1 MAEREI
7 TVSLKLDPKGFEQG
21 AQVVESELQQID
33 QQAKKTDESV
43 KKIGNETS
51 GVDNF
56 RQKLDEINKQ
66 VNSGELNF
74 RQLRKTMQDYQSI
87 ALAAGRTSPVGK
99 EALQQ
104 AATLRDRLD
113 DLDKEVKNLSND
125 SVNLQASMQIGQ
137 GVLAGYS
144 AFRGVAALVGV
155 ENEKLQETFVKL
167 QAAQSA
173 MMGIEQLHNIT
184 RKESALML
192 KLVGAATK
200 GVTVDTNASVAAQI
214 RQGIAAK
221 AAAAGQALYT
231 AAVGTSTGAMKAF
244 RLAMISTGIGAIVVG
259 IGLLVANWESFTKW
273 IGKSTEALGK
283 LAEYFLPIRAFM
295 EWWTGK
301 TYEQMEA
308 EDAAMKKRREAQ
320 KEIDQAH
327 AKRMQQI
334 QDELDEKVKA
344 IDGTITELE
353 KEKALLEAQGEES
366 AKVTEQILNEEL
378 AKAQAIFDANKQ
390 KIDSYIEYYTNLAA
404 LRGQDMDDFKESMK
418 AQGIDL
424 DKLQQQAND
433 LLEQNEYNVRLAEA
447 RITGLRKKQFEQRV
461 KDKKDSFD
469 KELEAEEIFF
479 QESTDSWS
487 EYSQNIKDK
496 NFISFDDIVDDEE
509 FMSEMEIQMEETLG
523 KFDKFV
529 LAIGQAYK
537 KGIDNIPEEMKEM
550 LGKVQEGVA
559 FGLDSIMQ
567 INDTLNDI
575 GEHRI
580 ENIQENTQ
588 KELDYENAKRN
599 ESLQELEKIN
609 AVKLENE
616 NWTAEERK
624 KIEQQ
629 AAYDKAKIEF
639 ESAKAEYDIKKKA
652 AQEEDKIARRQ
663 FERNKAIAL
672 LEIGINTAQAIVK
685 GIAQFGPPPN
695 PLAITAIA
703 TAGLIGIT
711 QSALVASKKF
721 QGSVGS
727 ITPPSFTPPNI
738 DTGDLGNDTGNNT
751 GGGGGDEITTDTDAL
766 LNQGPTVVISQVEIN
781 KTQNELSNIAD
792 ISTL

>member
-21 AQVVESELQQID
+21 ANVVESELLTINEQLGKMEDELRNLSKEAGQEV
-33 QQAKKTDESV
+33 AKKSFE
-43 KKIGNETS
+43 
-51 GVDNF
+51 
-56 RQKLDEINKQ
+56 
-66 VNSGELNF
+66 ELNATVEKNILSI
-74 RQLRKTMQDYQSI
+74 QELGTAADNYKNI
-87 ALAAGRTSPVGK
+87 ALAAGTTSPLGQ
-99 EALQQ
+99 EALQR
-104 AATLRDRLD
+104 AAEMERRMDGLNREVAQLAEGGRL
-113 DLDKEVKNLSND
+113 LNT
-125 SVNLQASMQIGQ
+125 SMALGTT
-137 GVLAGYS
+137 VLAGWS
-144 AFRGVAALVGV
+144 AFQGITALVG
-155 ENEKLQETFVKL
+155 EDNEELQETFVKL

-173 MMGIEQLHNIT
+173 
-184 RKESALML
+184 
-192 KLVGAATK
+192 LVGVTELKNNLTREGILFTTAEATA
-200 GVTVDTNASVAAQI
+200 T
-214 RQGIAAK
+214 K
-221 AAAAGQALYT
+221 AAAIASKAYAL
-231 AAVGTSTGAMKAF
+231 AVGTSTGAMKAF
-244 RLAMISTGIGAIVVG
+244 RLALISTGIGAIVVG

-273 IGKSTEALGK
+273 IGKSATALGK
-283 LAEYFLPIRAFM
+283 LAEYFLPIRAFI

-366 AKVTEQILNEEL
+366 AKVTEQILKEEL

-404 LRGQDMDDFKESMK
+404 LRGQDMDEFKESMK
-418 AQGIDL
+418 SQGIDL
-424 DKLQQQAND
+424 EMLQDKANQ

-447 RITGLRKKQFEQRV
+447 RITGLRKKEHEKRL
-461 KDKKDSFD
+461 KDKQDAFD
-469 KELEAEEIFF
+469 KELEAEQIFF

-523 KFDKFV
+523 KFDEFV

-537 KGIDNIPEEMKEM
+537 KGIDNIPDEMKEM

-575 GEHRI
+575 GDRRI

-663 FERNKAIAL
+663 FQRNKAIAL

-685 GIAQFGPPPN
+685 GIAQFGPPPS
-695 PLAITAIA
+695 PLGIAAIA
-703 TAGLIGIT
+703 TAGGIGIA
-711 QSALVASKKF
+711 QAALVASKKF
-721 QGSVGS
+721 QGSAGS
-727 ITPPSFTPPNI
+727 ITPPTFTPPNI
-738 DTGDLGNDTGNNT
+738 DTGDVGNDTGNNT
-751 GGGGGDEITTDTDAL
+751 GGGGGEEITTDTDAL
-766 LNQGPTVVISQVEIN
+766 MNQSPTVVISQVEIN

>member
-21 AQVVESELQQID
+21 ANVVESELQQIEK
-33 QQAKKTDESV
+33 QAQKTDASIKE
-43 KKIGNETS
+43 IGNETQ

-56 RQKLDEINKQ
+56 RNKLDEINQ
-66 VNSGELNF
+66 SVNSGELDF

-87 ALAAGRTSPVGK
+87 ALAAGRTSPIGQ

-104 AATLRDRLD
+104 AAGLRDRLD
-113 DLDKEVKNLSND
+113 DLDKEVKNLAND
-125 SVNLQASMQIGQ
+125 SVNLQASMQLGQ
-137 GVLAGYS
+137 GILAGYS
-144 AFRGVAALVGV
+144 AFQGVASLVGV

-173 MMGIEQLHNIT
+173 MMGIEQLHNLT

-192 KLVGAATK
+192 KIVGAATK

-221 AAAAGQALYT
+221 AAAAGTALYT

-273 IGKSTEALGK
+273 IGKSATALGE
-283 LAEYFLPIRAFM
+283 LAEYFLPIRAFV

-320 KEIDQAH
+320 KEIDQQH
-327 AKRMQQI
+327 KKRVEQI
-334 QDELDEKVKA
+334 EKERDAVIEAQDKKLTELDREKQLKEA
-344 IDGTITELE
+344 AGESSAEITLR
-353 KEKALLEAQGEES
+353 
-366 AKVTEQILNEEL
+366 ILKEEL
-378 AKAQAIFDANKQ
+378 IKAQAVFDATQ
-390 KIDSYIEYYTNLAA
+390 GIIDSYVERYERIRQ
-404 LRGQDMDDFKESMK
+404 LRGQDMEEFKASMK

-424 DKLQQQAND
+424 NKLQEQANE
-433 LLEQNEYNVRLAEA
+433 LQEKNRFNVELIENK
-447 RITGLRKKQFEQRV
+447 ITGFRKKQNEQRV

-469 KELEAEEIFF
+469 KELEVEEIFF
-479 QESTDSWS
+479 QESEDKWS
-487 EYSQNIKDK
+487 EYSQRIKDA
-496 NFISFDDIVDDEE
+496 NYISFDDLTDDDE
-509 FMSEMEIQMEETLG
+509 FFDEMEIQMEETLG
-523 KFDKFV
+523 KFDEFV
-529 LAIGQAYK
+529 LAIGQAMR
-537 KGIDNIPEEMKEM
+537 KGFDNIPEEMQEM
-550 LGKVQEGVA
+550 LSKVQEGVE
-559 FGLDSIMQ
+559 FGINAVMD

-575 GEHRI
+575 SERRI
-580 ENIQENTQ
+580 ENIQSRSD
-588 KELDYENAKRN
+588 KELEILKGN
-599 ESLQELEKIN
+599 
-609 AVKLENE
+609 
-616 NWTAEERK
+616 TAE
-624 KIEQQ
+624 QLNN
-629 AAYDKAKIEF
+629 DKLSAHQRAKIEF
-639 ESAKAEYDIKKKA
+639 ESAKAEYEIKKKA

-663 FERNKAIAL
+663 FQRNKAIAL
-672 LEIGINTAQAIVK
+672 TEIAINTAQAIVK

-695 PLAITAIA
+695 PLSIAAIA
-703 TAGLIGIT
+703 TAGSIGIA
-711 QSALVASKKF
+711 QAALVASKKF
-721 QGSVGS
+721 QGSAGS
-727 ITPPSFTPPNI
+727 LTPPTFTPPNL
-738 DTGDLGNDTGNNT
+738 DTGDIGNDTGNNT

>member
-7 TVSLKLDPKGFEQG
+7 TVSLKLDSKGFEQG

-33 QQAKKTDESV
+33 EQAKKTDESV
-43 KKIGNETS
+43 KKIGNETN

-104 AATLRDRLD
+104 AAALRDRLD
-113 DLDKEVKNLSND
+113 DLDNEVKNLAND

-155 ENEKLQETFVKL
+155 ENEKLQETFVTL

-173 MMGIEQLHNIT
+173 MMSIEQLHNIT

-221 AAAAGQALYT
+221 AAAAGTALYT

-283 LAEYFLPIRAFM
+283 LAEYFLPIRAFI

-447 RITGLRKKQFEQRV
+447 RITGLRKKQFQQRV

-523 KFDKFV
+523 KFDEFV

-537 KGIDNIPEEMKEM
+537 KGIDNIPDEMKEM

-575 GEHRI
+575 GERRI
-580 ENIQENTQ
+580 ENIQNRS
-588 KELDYENAKRN
+588 DN
-599 ESLQELEKIN
+599 ELEILKN
-609 AVKLENE
+609 NTAAELNNEKLS
-616 NWTAEERK
+616 AHQR
-624 KIEQQ
+624 
-629 AAYDKAKIEF
+629 AKIEF
-639 ESAKAEYDIKKKA
+639 ESAKAEYEIKKKA

-663 FERNKAIAL
+663 FQRNKAIAL

-695 PLAITAIA
+695 PLAIAAIA
-703 TAGLIGIT
+703 TAGTIGIT
-711 QSALVASKKF
+711 QAALVASKKF
-721 QGSVGS
+721 QGSAGS
-727 ITPPSFTPPNI
+727 ITPPTFTPPNI
-738 DTGDLGNDTGNNT
+738 DTGDIGNDTGNNT

>member
-33 QQAKKTDESV
+33 KQAKKTDESV
-43 KKIGNETS
+43 KKIGNETN

-104 AATLRDRLD
+104 AAALRDRLD
-113 DLDKEVKNLSND
+113 DLDNEVKNLAND

-155 ENEKLQETFVKL
+155 ENEKLQETFVTL

-173 MMGIEQLHNIT
+173 MMSIEQLHNIT

-214 RQGIAAK
+214 RQGIATK
-221 AAAAGQALYT
+221 AAAGATALYT

-283 LAEYFLPIRAFM
+283 LAEYFLPIRAFV

-320 KEIDQAH
+320 AEIDQQH
-327 AKRMQQI
+327 KKRVEQI
-334 QDELDEKVKA
+334 EKERDAVIEAQDKKLTELDREKQLKEA
-344 IDGTITELE
+344 AGESSAEITL
-353 KEKALLEAQGEES
+353 
-366 AKVTEQILNEEL
+366 QILQEEL
-378 AKAQAIFDANKQ
+378 VKAQAVFDATQ
-390 KIDSYIEYYTNLAA
+390 GIIDSYVERYERIRE
-404 LRGQDMDDFKESMK
+404 LRGQDMEEFKASMK

-424 DKLQQQAND
+424 NKLQEQANE
-433 LLEQNEYNVRLAEA
+433 LQEKNAFNVELIENK
-447 RITGLRKKQFEQRV
+447 ITGFRKKQFEQRV

-523 KFDKFV
+523 KFDEFV

-537 KGIDNIPEEMKEM
+537 KGIDNIPDEMKEM

-580 ENIQENTQ
+580 ENIQERSDN
-588 KELDYENAKRN
+588 
-599 ESLQELEKIN
+599 ELEILKN
-609 AVKLENE
+609 NTAAELNNEKLS
-616 NWTAEERK
+616 AHQR
-624 KIEQQ
+624 
-629 AAYDKAKIEF
+629 AKIEF
-639 ESAKAEYDIKKKA
+639 ESAKAEYEIKKKA

-663 FERNKAIAL
+663 FQRNKAIAL

-685 GIAQFGPPPN
+685 GIAQFGPPPS
-695 PLAITAIA
+695 PLGITAIA
-703 TAGLIGIT
+703 TAGGIGIT
-711 QSALVASKKF
+711 QAALVARKKF
-721 QGSVGS
+721 QGSAGS
-727 ITPPSFTPPNI
+727 ITPPTFTPPNI
-738 DTGDLGNDTGNNT
+738 DTGDIGNDTGNNT

>member
-21 AQVVESELQQID
+21 AQVIESELQQID

-43 KKIGNETS
+43 KKIGNETN

-104 AATLRDRLD
+104 AAALRDRLD
-113 DLDKEVKNLSND
+113 DLDNEVKNLAND

-192 KLVGAATK
+192 KLVGLATK

-214 RQGIAAK
+214 RQGVATK
-221 AAAAGQALYT
+221 ALTFAQSAYT
-231 AAVGTSTGAMKAF
+231 LAVGTSTGAMKAF

-283 LAEYFLPIRAFM
+283 LAEYFLPIRAFI

-320 KEIDQAH
+320 KEIDQQH
-327 AKRMQQI
+327 KKRVEQI
-334 QDELDEKVKA
+334 EKERDAVIEAQDKKLTELDREKQLKEA
-344 IDGTITELE
+344 EGESSAEITL
-353 KEKALLEAQGEES
+353 
-366 AKVTEQILNEEL
+366 QILQEEL
-378 AKAQAIFDANKQ
+378 VKAQAVFDATQ
-390 KIDSYIEYYTNLAA
+390 RIIDSYVERYERIRQ
-404 LRGQDMDDFKESMK
+404 LRGQDMEEFKASMK

-424 DKLQQQAND
+424 DNLQQQANE
-433 LLEQNEYNVRLAEA
+433 LQEKNAFNVELIENK
-447 RITGLRKKQFEQRV
+447 ITGFRKKQFQQRV

-523 KFDKFV
+523 KFDEFV

-537 KGIDNIPEEMKEM
+537 KGIDNIPDEMKEM

-567 INDTLNDI
+567 INDTLNDV
-575 GEHRI
+575 GERRI
-580 ENIQENTQ
+580 ENIQARS
-588 KELDYENAKRN
+588 DH
-599 ESLQELEKIN
+599 ELEILKN
-609 AVKLENE
+609 NTAAELNNEKLS
-616 NWTAEERK
+616 AHQR
-624 KIEQQ
+624 
-629 AAYDKAKIEF
+629 AKIEF
-639 ESAKAEYDIKKKA
+639 ESAKAEYEIKKKA

-663 FERNKAIAL
+663 FQRNKAIAL
-672 LEIGINTAQAIVK
+672 TEIAINTAQAIVK

-695 PLAITAIA
+695 PLSIAAIA
-703 TAGLIGIT
+703 TAGSIGIA
-711 QSALVASKKF
+711 QAALVASKKF
-721 QGSVGS
+721 QGSAGS
-727 ITPPSFTPPNI
+727 LTPPTFTPPNL
-738 DTGDLGNDTGNNT
+738 DTGDIGNDTGNNT

>member
-21 AQVVESELQQID
+21 ANVVESELQQID
-33 QQAKKTDESV
+33 KQAKKTDESV
-43 KKIGNETS
+43 KKIGNETK

-87 ALAAGRTSPVGK
+87 ALAAGRTSPIGR

-104 AATLRDRLD
+104 AAALRDRLD
-113 DLDKEVKNLSND
+113 DLDKEVKNLAND

-144 AFRGVAALVGV
+144 AFQGVASLVGV

-221 AAAAGQALYT
+221 AAAAGQTLYT

-283 LAEYFLPIRAFM
+283 LAEYFLPIRAFV

-327 AKRMQQI
+327 KKRMQQI
-334 QDELDEKVKA
+334 QEELDSKVKS

-353 KEKALLEAQGEES
+353 REKAILEAQGEES
-366 AKVTEQILNEEL
+366 AKVTEQILKEEL
-378 AKAQAIFDANKQ
+378 AKAQAIFEANKQ

-404 LRGQDMDDFKESMK
+404 LRGQDMDEFKESMK
-418 AQGIDL
+418 SQGIDL
-424 DKLQQQAND
+424 EMLQDKANQ

-447 RITGLRKKQFEQRV
+447 RITGLRKKQNEQRV

-479 QESTDSWS
+479 QQSEDKWS
-487 EYSQNIKDK
+487 EYSQRIKDE
-496 NFISFDDIVDDEE
+496 NYISFDDLTDDEE

-523 KFDKFV
+523 KFDEFV

-559 FGLDSIMQ
+559 FGLDSIRQ
-567 INDTLNDI
+567 INDTLNDV
-575 GEHRI
+575 GERRI
-580 ENIQENTQ
+580 ENIQARS
-588 KELDYENAKRN
+588 DH
-599 ESLQELEKIN
+599 ELEILKN
-609 AVKLENE
+609 NTAAELNNEKLS
-616 NWTAEERK
+616 AHQR
-624 KIEQQ
+624 
-629 AAYDKAKIEF
+629 AKIEF

-663 FERNKAIAL
+663 FQRNKAIAL
-672 LEIGINTAQAIVK
+672 LEIGINTATAIVK
-685 GIAQFGPPPN
+685 GIAQFGPPPS
-695 PLAITAIA
+695 PLGIAAIA
-703 TAGLIGIT
+703 TAGGIGIA
-711 QSALVASKKF
+711 QAALVASKKF
-721 QGSVGS
+721 QGSAGS
-727 ITPPSFTPPNI
+727 ITPPTFTPPNL
-738 DTGDLGNDTGNNT
+738 DTGDIGNDTGNNT

>member
-21 AQVVESELQQID
+21 ANVVEGELLTINEQLGKMEDELRNLSKEAGQEV
-33 QQAKKTDESV
+33 AKKSFE
-43 KKIGNETS
+43 
-51 GVDNF
+51 
-56 RQKLDEINKQ
+56 
-66 VNSGELNF
+66 ELNATVEKNILSI
-74 RQLRKTMQDYQSI
+74 QELGTAADNYKNI
-87 ALAAGRTSPVGK
+87 ALAAGTTTPLGQ
-99 EALQQ
+99 EALQK
-104 AATLRDRLD
+104 AAEMERRMDGLNREVAQLAEGGRL
-113 DLDKEVKNLSND
+113 LNS
-125 SVNLQASMQIGQ
+125 SMALGTT
-137 GVLAGYS
+137 VLAGWS
-144 AFRGVAALVGV
+144 AFQGITALVG
-155 ENEKLQETFVKL
+155 EDNEELQETFVKL

-173 MMGIEQLHNIT
+173 
-184 RKESALML
+184 
-192 KLVGAATK
+192 LVGVTELKNNLTREGILFTTAEATA
-200 GVTVDTNASVAAQI
+200 T
-214 RQGIAAK
+214 K
-221 AAAAGQALYT
+221 AAAIASQAYAL
-231 AAVGTSTGAMKAF
+231 AVGTSTGAMKAF
-244 RLAMISTGIGAIVVG
+244 RLALISTGIGAIVVG

-283 LAEYFLPIRAFM
+283 LAEYFLPIRAFI

-353 KEKALLEAQGEES
+353 KEKAILEAQGEES
-366 AKVTEQILNEEL
+366 AKVTEQILKEEL

-404 LRGQDMDDFKESMK
+404 LRGQDMDEFKESMK
-418 AQGIDL
+418 EQGIDL
-424 DKLQQQAND
+424 EMLQDKANQ

-447 RITGLRKKQFEQRV
+447 RITGLRKKEHEKRL
-461 KDKKDSFD
+461 KDKQDAFD
-469 KELEAEEIFF
+469 KELEAEQIFF

-523 KFDKFV
+523 KFDEFV

-537 KGIDNIPEEMKEM
+537 KGIDNIPDEMKEM
-550 LGKVQEGVA
+550 LAKVQEGVA
-559 FGLDSIMQ
+559 FGLDSIRQ
-567 INDTLNDI
+567 INDTLNDV
-575 GEHRI
+575 GERRI
-580 ENIQENTQ
+580 ENIQARS
-588 KELDYENAKRN
+588 DH
-599 ESLQELEKIN
+599 ELEILKN
-609 AVKLENE
+609 NTAAELNNEKLS
-616 NWTAEERK
+616 AHQR
-624 KIEQQ
+624 
-629 AAYDKAKIEF
+629 AKIEF
-639 ESAKAEYDIKKKA
+639 ESAKAEYEIKKKA

-663 FERNKAIAL
+663 FQRNKAIAL

-685 GIAQFGPPPN
+685 GIAQFGPPPS
-695 PLAITAIA
+695 PLGIAAIA
-703 TAGLIGIT
+703 TAGGIGIA
-711 QSALVASKKF
+711 QAALVASKKF
-721 QGSVGS
+721 QGSAGS
-727 ITPPSFTPPNI
+727 ITPPTFTPPNI
-738 DTGDLGNDTGNNT
+738 DTGDVGNDTGNNT

>member
-21 AQVVESELQQID
+21 ANVVEGELLTINEQLGKMEDELRNLSKEAGQEV
-33 QQAKKTDESV
+33 AKKSFE
-43 KKIGNETS
+43 
-51 GVDNF
+51 
-56 RQKLDEINKQ
+56 
-66 VNSGELNF
+66 ELNATVEKNILSI
-74 RQLRKTMQDYQSI
+74 QELGTAADNYKNI
-87 ALAAGRTSPVGK
+87 ALAAGTTTPLGQ
-99 EALQQ
+99 EALQK
-104 AATLRDRLD
+104 AAEMERRMDGLNREVAQLAEGGRL
-113 DLDKEVKNLSND
+113 LNS
-125 SVNLQASMQIGQ
+125 SMALGTT
-137 GVLAGYS
+137 VLAGWS
-144 AFRGVAALVGV
+144 AFQGITALVG
-155 ENEKLQETFVKL
+155 EDNEELQETFVKL

-173 MMGIEQLHNIT
+173 
-184 RKESALML
+184 
-192 KLVGAATK
+192 LVGVTELKNNLTREGILFTTAEATA
-200 GVTVDTNASVAAQI
+200 T
-214 RQGIAAK
+214 K
-221 AAAAGQALYT
+221 AAAIASQAYAL
-231 AAVGTSTGAMKAF
+231 AVGTSTGAMKAF
-244 RLAMISTGIGAIVVG
+244 RLALISTGIGAIVVG

-283 LAEYFLPIRAFM
+283 LAEYFLPIRAFI

-353 KEKALLEAQGEES
+353 KEKAILEAQGEES
-366 AKVTEQILNEEL
+366 AKVTEQILKEEL

-404 LRGQDMDDFKESMK
+404 LRGQDMDKFKESMK
-418 AQGIDL
+418 EQGIDL
-424 DKLQQQAND
+424 EMLQDKANQ

-447 RITGLRKKQFEQRV
+447 RITGLRKKEHEKRL
-461 KDKKDSFD
+461 KDKQDAFD
-469 KELEAEEIFF
+469 KELEAEQIFF

-523 KFDKFV
+523 KFDEFV

-537 KGIDNIPEEMKEM
+537 KGIDNIPDEMKEM
-550 LGKVQEGVA
+550 LAKVQEGVA
-559 FGLDSIMQ
+559 FGLDSIRQ
-567 INDTLNDI
+567 INDTLNDV
-575 GEHRI
+575 GERRI
-580 ENIQENTQ
+580 ENIQARS
-588 KELDYENAKRN
+588 DH
-599 ESLQELEKIN
+599 ELEILKN
-609 AVKLENE
+609 NTAAELNNEKLS
-616 NWTAEERK
+616 AHQR
-624 KIEQQ
+624 
-629 AAYDKAKIEF
+629 AKIEF
-639 ESAKAEYDIKKKA
+639 ESAKAEYEIKKKA

-663 FERNKAIAL
+663 FQRNKAIAL

-685 GIAQFGPPPN
+685 GIAQFGPPPS
-695 PLAITAIA
+695 PLGIAAIA
-703 TAGLIGIT
+703 TAGGIGIA
-711 QSALVASKKF
+711 QAALVASKKF
-721 QGSVGS
+721 QGSAGS
-727 ITPPSFTPPNI
+727 ITPPTFTPPNI
-738 DTGDLGNDTGNNT
+738 DTGDVGNDTGNNT